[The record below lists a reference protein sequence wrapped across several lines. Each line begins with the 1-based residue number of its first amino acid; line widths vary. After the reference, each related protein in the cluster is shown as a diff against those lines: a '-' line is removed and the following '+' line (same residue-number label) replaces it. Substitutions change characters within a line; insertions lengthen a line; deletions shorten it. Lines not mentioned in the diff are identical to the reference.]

1 MHVLA
6 EVLEHTLWPWQICSA
21 NLAQALGNFMES
33 ARSLTTEDGITLSY
47 RIWQEGPQRRPLI
60 LLLHGMASN
69 MTRWSEFVELTSLK
83 NNWDILRLD
92 LRGHGQSFYRGKLS
106 AEIWSHDLVRI
117 LEKEGYPRAL
127 FIGHSLGAQLAIRF
141 ASLYPQRTSGLV
153 LIDPIL
159 GKASHGIARWGRQ
172 FRYLVAVLALAVRF
186 MNRLG
191 LRRRQIP
198 QRDLR
203 VLDERMRETVLAAGK
218 QEELVRQ
225 YSSPWP
231 DLKHFPTA
239 NYLQEIIEMVRP
251 LPPLAAITVPVLVV
265 LSQGVTYI
273 APKISHQM
281 ISQFQDVD
289 TVMVDAYHWPLTE
302 RPNEIREAI
311 ERWCGRLR
319 ECAADM

>member
-1 MHVLA
+1 
-6 EVLEHTLWPWQICSA
+6 
-21 NLAQALGNFMES
+21 MES

-47 RIWQEGPQRRPLI
+47 RVWQEGPQHRPLI
-60 LLLHGMASN
+60 VLLHGMASN
-69 MTRWSEFVELTSLK
+69 MTRWSEFVELTRLK
-83 NNWDILRLD
+83 NEWDILRVD

-106 AEIWSHDLVRI
+106 AEIWSRDLVRI
-117 LEKEGYPRAL
+117 LDNEDYARAL
-127 FIGHSLGAQLAIRF
+127 LIGHSLGAQLAIQF
-141 ASLYPQRTSGLV
+141 ASSYPQRTSGLV

-172 FRYLVAVLALAVRF
+172 FRYLVAVLALAVRA

-191 LRRRQIP
+191 LRRRRIP

-251 LPPLAAITVPVLVV
+251 LPPLATISVPVLVV
-265 LSQGVTYI
+265 LSKGVTYI
-273 APKISHQM
+273 EPKISHQI
-281 ISQFQDVD
+281 ISQFQDVE

-302 RPNEIREAI
+302 RPTEIREAI
-311 ERWCGRLR
+311 EQWCVQLR
-319 ECAADM
+319 ERVPDRFG

>member
-1 MHVLA
+1 M
-6 EVLEHTLWPWQICSA
+6 LERPPPTWQIHNANVTSAPA
-21 NLAQALGNFMES
+21 NLMES
-33 ARSLTTEDGITLSY
+33 SRSLTTEDGVTLNY
-47 RIWQEGPQRRPLI
+47 RLWQEGPRRRPLMV
-60 LLLHGMASN
+60 LLHGMASN

-83 NNWDILRLD
+83 NSWDILRVD

-106 AEIWSHDLVRI
+106 AEIWSRDLVRI
-117 LEKEGYPRAL
+117 LDSEDYARVL
-127 FIGHSLGAQLAIRF
+127 LIGHSLGAQLALQF
-141 ASLYPQRTSGLV
+141 AGSYPQRTTGLV

-159 GKASHGIARWGRQ
+159 GRASHGIARWGRQ
-172 FRYLVAVLALAVRF
+172 FRYLVTVLALAVRF

-191 LRRRQIP
+191 IRRRHIP

-218 QEELVRQ
+218 HEELVRQ

-251 LPPLAAITVPVLVV
+251 LPPLATITVPVLVV
-265 LSQGVTYI
+265 LSKGVTYI
-273 APKISHQM
+273 APEISHQM
-281 ISQFQDVD
+281 IAQFRDVE

-302 RPNEIREAI
+302 RPTEIREAI

-319 ECAADM
+319 DRMVAT

>member
-1 MHVLA
+1 MD
-6 EVLEHTLWPWQICSA
+6 
-21 NLAQALGNFMES
+21 S
-33 ARSLTTEDGITLSY
+33 ARSLTTEDGVTLSY
-47 RIWQEGPQRRPLI
+47 RLWNEGPQRRPLI
-60 LLLHGMASN
+60 VLLHGMASN
-69 MTRWSEFVELTSLK
+69 MTRWSEFVELTCLK
-83 NNWDILRLD
+83 DNWDILRVD
-92 LRGHGQSFYRGKLS
+92 LRGHGQSSYRGKLS

-117 LEKEGYPRAL
+117 LEHEGYAHAL
-127 FIGHSLGAQLAIRF
+127 LIGHSLGAQLAVRF
-141 ASLYPQRTSGLV
+141 ASLHPQRTSGLV

-172 FRYLVAVLALAVRF
+172 FRYLVAVLVFAVRL

-191 LRRRQIP
+191 LRRRHIP

-203 VLDERMRETVLAAGK
+203 VLDQRMRETVLAAGK

-251 LPPLAAITVPVLVV
+251 LPPLATITAPVLVV

-273 APKISHQM
+273 EPEISHRL
-281 ISQFQDVD
+281 IAQFQDVE

-302 RPNEIREAI
+302 RPTEIREAI
-311 ERWCGRLR
+311 ERWCEQLR
-319 ECAADM
+319 ERGMTT